1 MICDNV
7 KEEMISENNGKEE
20 DESGGLFCSLYKPDV
35 LKFGTGPYPTIVS
48 VYGGKLFLNFF
59 CKILQKFVSGVV

>member
-48 VYGGKLFLNFF
+48 VYGGDFFFNFF